1 MKMNRRTFCAQAGI
15 TLASLTALAQKSLT
29 PSTESRPVP
38 MPADRADD
46 SYAIFSLLITV
57 LQKTTKE
64 YLILNATEN
73 PRSSTYNE
81 RPVAETKPPMTP
93 IQRAMSGG
101 GVLMNV
107 SEDRMAQFNEAVKEF
122 TIRDGVRVKLERK
135 FNLRLPYR
143 LMDSKHINE
152 YSKLFEPQC
161 LAPVKPWHLDSK
173 LERKYIGRGP
183 LIRISEVYFDHA
195 RTFGLVHASSL
206 GWNEGAG
213 GSSCTVNW
221 YAFEKREGTWRPATW
236 GGYEA
241 CTIC

>member
-107 SEDRMAQFNEAVKEF
+107 SEDRMAQLLAALRRQAPPDRAPRLAPAGCRSRRGLGGPAAIRSRRYRPRPKCPAVRPRPTGSK
-122 TIRDGVRVKLERK
+122 VKRRRGDRETEQACR
-135 FNLRLPYR
+135 FRRSTASATPPETR
-143 LMDSKHINE
+143 R
-152 YSKLFEPQC
+152 YSTPQC
-161 LAPVKPWHLDSK
+161 D
-173 LERKYIGRGP
+173 
-183 LIRISEVYFDHA
+183 
-195 RTFGLVHASSL
+195 RTFDAP
-206 GWNEGAG
+206 EPRDRI
-213 GSSCTVNW
+213 C
-221 YAFEKREGTWRPATW
+221 RPGFLFGCVINSPA
-236 GGYEA
+236 A
-241 CTIC
+241 DSRLSPV